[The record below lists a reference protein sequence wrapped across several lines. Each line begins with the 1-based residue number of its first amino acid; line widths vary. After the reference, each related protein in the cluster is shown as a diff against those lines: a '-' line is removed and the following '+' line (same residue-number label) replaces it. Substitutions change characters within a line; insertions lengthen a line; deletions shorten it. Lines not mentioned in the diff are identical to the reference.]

1 MDKQTIWTWFKSLPI
16 WLRVVIGFLFAAL
29 AVFSSMGLSSCGTTR
44 AVVTNRAEQTT
55 TTIKISTNNP
65 TSVETSPDVSLELIP
80 NGNNKSE

>member
-1 MDKQTIWTWFKSLPI
+1 MDKQSIWTWFKSLPI

-80 NGNNKSE
+80 NGNNESK

>member
-1 MDKQTIWTWFKSLPI
+1 MDKQSIWTWFKSLPI

-29 AVFSSMGLSSCGTTR
+29 AVFSSLGLSSCGTTR

-80 NGNNKSE
+80 NGNYKSE